1 MALEGICTEDKIW
14 NYLKKK
20 GLNDYGTAGLM
31 GNLFAESGL
40 KTTNLQ
46 NSCEKS
52 VGMTDAEYTKAVD
65 TKTYCNFVEDQA
77 GYGLAQWT
85 YWSRKKRLLEYAQKE
100 CKSIGDLEMQ
110 LGFLVKELRESYSPV
125 MKSLK
130 TATSVRQASDVVLL
144 KYERP
149 ANTGKAVQEK
159 RASYGEKYYCKY
171 AKKRRVHVV
180 KKGETLSGI
189 AKQYR
194 TTYQEIASLNGI
206 KNPNLI
212 LAGQSIILP

>member
-40 KTTNLQ
+40 KPTNLQ
-46 NSCEKS
+46 NSCEKP

-65 TKTYCNFVEDQA
+65 KKTYCNFVKDQA

-85 YWSRKKRLLEYAQKE
+85 YWSRKKLLLEYAQNKR
-100 CKSIGDLEMQ
+100 KSIGDLEMQ
-110 LGFLVKELRESYSPV
+110 LEFLVKELNENYSSV
-125 MKSLK
+125 MKTLK
-130 TATSVRQASDVVLL
+130 AATSVRQASDVVLL

-149 ANTGKAVQEK
+149 ADSGIAVQKK
-159 RASYGEKYYCKY
+159 RASYGEKYYSKY
-171 AKKRRVHVV
+171 ACKRKVHVV
-180 KKGETLSGI
+180 KSGETLSGI

-194 TTYQEIASLNGI
+194 TTYQELASLNGI

-212 LAGQSIILP
+212 VVGQNLIIP